1 MQQPLVQAF
10 QDKKERVE
18 RWDRRFLELCNLVS
32 RWTKDRSQGV
42 GAVLVG
48 PGREILA
55 TGYNGIPR
63 GLADDI
69 EARHER
75 PEKYLWAEH
84 AERNAVY
91 NAARVGVST
100 MGATAYLTGL
110 PCMDCGRALIQAGIA
125 RIVAWS
131 DDADGGFK
139 QGKPGQRDWAAE
151 RRMAVDML
159 IEAGVGL
166 VEYKA

>member
-1 MQQPLVQAF
+1 MQPLIRPYA
-10 QDKKERVE
+10 ERAQIE
-18 RWDRRFLELCNLVS
+18 KWDRRFLELCNLVS
-32 RWTKDRSQGV
+32 TWTKDHSQGV

-55 TGYNGIPR
+55 AGFNGIPR
-63 GLADDI
+63 GLDDTV
-69 EARHER
+69 EGRHER
-75 PEKYLWAEH
+75 PAKYLWAEH
-84 AERNAVY
+84 AERNAIF
-91 NAARVGVST
+91 NAARVGIST

-131 DDADGGFK
+131 DEADGGFK

-159 IEAGVGL
+159 LEAGVDL
-166 VEYKA
+166 EEYKA